1 MVEYILFHSELL
13 GLNCIHSIHISC
25 KPGNV
30 LGERNTE
37 VETLTL
43 MITGKSGRKT
53 RQFPKYQTPTIP
65 KEANLSI
72 LRTGRGQKGK
82 RQVKEKVNM
91 I

>member
-1 MVEYILFHSELL
+1 MVEYILFRSELS

-43 MITGKSGRKT
+43 MITGKNGRKT

-72 LRTGRGQKGK
+72 FRTGQGGK
-82 RQVKEKVNM
+82 KEKDRLKKK
-91 I
+91 

>member
-1 MVEYILFHSELL
+1 M
-13 GLNCIHSIHISC
+13 HISC

-37 VETLTL
+37 VEILTL
-43 MITGKSGRKT
+43 MITGKNGRKT

-72 LRTGRGQKGK
+72 LRMGRGGK
-82 RQVKEKVNM
+82 KEKDRLKKK
-91 I
+91 